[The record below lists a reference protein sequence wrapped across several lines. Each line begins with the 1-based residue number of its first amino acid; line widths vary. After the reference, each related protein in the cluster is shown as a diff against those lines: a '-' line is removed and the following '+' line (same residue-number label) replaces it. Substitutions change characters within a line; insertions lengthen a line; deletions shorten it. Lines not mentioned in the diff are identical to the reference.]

1 VFGPPVCWF
10 IAPVSGLFSTPSS
23 PGPVLARTNFPA
35 QCEGEPA
42 DVQEVLLSIVLPAYN
57 EELRIGRA
65 LDEVAEY
72 CRSSDHDVEVI
83 VVDDGSSD
91 ALADVAREYSDEI
104 AGLQVIQHETN
115 RGKGRA
121 VATGMLAATG
131 VYRAFLD
138 ADGATPVGEIDKLLE
153 IAAKHPL
160 VIPIGSIRAA
170 HTEPGRRQPLLRTL
184 AGRAGNAVI
193 RSLVLPGV
201 ADSQRGCKL
210 FPGAVADAVFGAQQ
224 VDGWAFDIEI
234 LALCQRLGYE
244 IREVPVRWDHIDGGQ
259 IRAGSYVST
268 LGEVWRIRR
277 LLRSGAHHLVPTSE
291 RPAALRRQRA

>member
-1 VFGPPVCWF
+1 MAFLPTCRF
-10 IAPVSGLFSTPSS
+10 ISQVSGLFSPPSS
-23 PGPVLARTNFPA
+23 PGSGLATTDFPA
-35 QCEGEPA
+35 QCESEPA
-42 DVQEVLLSIVLPAYN
+42 DVYEVLLSIVLPAYN
-57 EELRIGRA
+57 EELRIGRT
-65 LDEVAEY
+65 LDEVAKY
-72 CRSSDHDVEVI
+72 SRSSAHDVEVI

-91 ALADVAREYSDEI
+91 ALADVAREYSDKI

-131 VYRAFLD
+131 IYRAFLD

-153 IAAKHPL
+153 IAEKHPL
-160 VIPIGSIRAA
+160 VIPIGSIRASG
-170 HTEPGRRQPLLRTL
+170 TKVGRRQPLLRTL
-184 AGRAGNAVI
+184 AGRAGNTVI

-210 FPGAVADAVFGAQQ
+210 FPGAIVDAVFGAQQ

-259 IRAGSYVST
+259 VRVGSYVST
-268 LGEVWRIRR
+268 LGEVLRIRR
-277 LLRSGAHHLVPTSE
+277 LLRSGAHRLVPISK
-291 RPAALRRQRA
+291 RPVALHRQHA